1 MRKTPTS
8 CFLIS
13 AMILMTSIVMHAQDA
28 QVAVLGAELSLY
40 PLTNGVRPSTD
51 MKPSIS
57 VVDKEISFSV
67 KNFRRYENTKNV
79 RPNQVFMVWSGYI
92 SVPKTGEYTFSMRY
106 SNSRPAY
113 HKLRNTIFQISGKD
127 FFAISDKQTSQ
138 NRSLTLEK
146 GDYKITII
154 HKGLIRSDF
163 FLEMFN
169 SAHPQNRTKIN
180 PATMLHVE

>member
-67 KNFRRYENTKNV
+67 KNLRRYENT
-79 RPNQVFMVWSGYI
+79 RLCRQ
-92 SVPKTGEYTFSMRY
+92 
-106 SNSRPAY
+106 
-113 HKLRNTIFQISGKD
+113 
-127 FFAISDKQTSQ
+127 
-138 NRSLTLEK
+138 
-146 GDYKITII
+146 
-154 HKGLIRSDF
+154 
-163 FLEMFN
+163 
-169 SAHPQNRTKIN
+169 
-180 PATMLHVE
+180 